1 MKLFLFSLI
10 VVSIAVSIYCLLAI
24 LLKLPSFKVSMNIS
38 SSGREKKKKVINL
51 QIIESYIK
59 SYAQLIPMSMM
70 KESSLQKK
78 LTSANMPDT
87 PKQYV
92 SVVYAYTAFFLL
104 LTIITFFINP
114 LFAVIPFALT
124 GLVYYMKIN
133 EVDRKSSARKKEI
146 EHNLPQFTS
155 YVANSLSSNR
165 NILEIINIY
174 NQNYDSE
181 LTKELLIVVADMRTG
196 NYQTALQRFN
206 ARINSPLIS
215 ELVRGLI
222 ASINGDDMTIYFES
236 LSMKMDKLWEQ
247 RIREIALK
255 KEPKL
260 SMLSYISFGLSLLSV
275 AYVMYNLVIANIGI
289 IL

>member
-1 MKLFLFSLI
+1 
-10 VVSIAVSIYCLLAI
+10 
-24 LLKLPSFKVSMNIS
+24 MNIS

-114 LFAVIPFALT
+114 LFAVIPFGIT
-124 GLVYYMKIN
+124 GLVYYLKIN
-133 EVDRKSSARKKEI
+133 EVDRRSSARKKEI